1 MSTPAE
7 HVLVTGGAGFIGT
20 AVAGALLERGAEVTV
35 ADTMP
40 FTDPRAHS
48 VLGDLRRP
56 EILDRAMARPVTTI
70 IHLAAETSVLASM
83 SRPVEV
89 YETNVALT
97 LSLLERCRAQGVG
110 RFVLAST
117 NAVVGDVGNAVIDEE
132 SPLRPL
138 TPYGATKAAAEM
150 LLSAYSASYGLVGSA
165 VRLTNVYGP
174 GMQQKDSLVAR
185 LMRACLDQGSV
196 SIYGDGDQVRD
207 YLYVDDAVQALLLPL
222 EVGVVGPL
230 TIGSGT
236 SISVNELH
244 DVLRTITGVNLVLPH
259 VAPRPGEMR
268 GVRVRIDRARQLG
281 FEPRASLRRGLAATW
296 DAFADRGQ
304 PGGADGDDC
313 HGIPSGRG

>member
-1 MSTPAE
+1 MSTPPE
-7 HVLVTGGAGFIGT
+7 HVVVTGGAGFIGT
-20 AVAGALLERGAEVTV
+20 AVARTLLERGAEVTV
-35 ADTMP
+35 ADTKP

-97 LSLLERCRAQGVG
+97 LSLLERCRVQGVG

-132 SPLRPL
+132 LPLRPL

-185 LMRACLDQGSV
+185 LMRACRDQGSV
-196 SIYGDGDQVRD
+196 SIYGDGNQVRD
-207 YLYVDDAVQALLLPL
+207 YLYVDDAVQGLLLPL
-222 EVGVVGPL
+222 EADLVGPM

-236 SISVNELH
+236 SVSVNELH
-244 DVLRTITGVNLVLPH
+244 DVVRTVTGVDLSLPH
-259 VAPRPGEMR
+259 VAPRPGEMP

-281 FEPRASLRRGLAATW
+281 FQPRTSLNRGLAATW
-296 DAFADRGQ
+296 DAFG
-304 PGGADGDDC
+304 DGHHTHEAGEGDG
-313 HGIPSGRG
+313 HGVPLR

>member
-1 MSTPAE
+1 MTTPDE
-7 HVLVTGGAGFIGT
+7 HILVTGGAGFIGT
-20 AVAGALLERGAEVTV
+20 AVARTLLERGTEVTV
-35 ADTMP
+35 ADIRP

-48 VLGDLRRP
+48 VTGDLRHP
-56 EILDRAMARPVTTI
+56 ETLDRAMARRVTTI

-97 LSLLERCRAQGVG
+97 LSLLERCRAEGVA

-117 NAVVGDVGNAVIDEE
+117 NAVVGDAGNAVIDEE

-150 LLSAYSASYGLVGSA
+150 LVSAYSGSYGLIGSA

-185 LMRACLDQGSV
+185 LMRACRDRGSV
-196 SIYGDGDQVRD
+196 SIYGDGNQVRD
-207 YLYVDDAVQALLLPL
+207 YLYIDDAVQGLLLPL
-222 EVGVVGPL
+222 EADLVGPL

-244 DVLRTITGVNLVLPH
+244 DVVQTVTGMDLVLPH
-259 VAPRPGEMR
+259 VAPRPGEMP
-268 GVRVRIDRARQLG
+268 GVRVRTDRARELG
-281 FEPRASLRRGLAATW
+281 FQPRASLRRGLAATW
-296 DAFADRGQ
+296 GSF
-304 PGGADGDDC
+304 GGSGGVGEAGGGD
-313 HGIPSGRG
+313 